1 MAAILFSKYHNHDGY
16 VSNERKSEINSPF
29 PSIVYHA
36 RFKYIPDDEATIAL
50 KEQAQRY
57 NVCRRQKKARLSC
70 GESESRRMSRESE
83 TTNQNIDK
91 LDASVP
97 IPDYLKVKIDREED
111 MRKKGGFLNAISNNV
126 LYRKNELS
134 IEAKD
139 IVQVQP
145 ATHIDPFSKEDE
157 ELGTSSLRQSSTAYE
172 NRKTFSVIVPSLQ
185 GRLVRDY
192 SDIDLSEKWCV
203 RELCCRNFLFRSYLT
218 ASFLQLL
225 RLPTAPKRCEG
236 KRKSLFHSLDLETAT
251 EGEYWMILKGFILL
265 HRDAST
271 GRFAAQRAAGF
282 GSYHRYAEAM
292 EKSAADCGTKC
303 FTEALPP
310 PKTFIQRLIRKNDD
324 EQAPAV
330 QYDGSVPPSD
340 YFLGFSSP
348 GTQIWGRLRQAGLET
363 QRLYSLDTR
372 KVMIKVR
379 CPVDRLQDVA
389 EALKMKLKTKDGE

>member
-1 MAAILFSKYHNHDGY
+1 MSTN
-16 VSNERKSEINSPF
+16 SEFICSF
-29 PSIVYHA
+29 PSTVYRA
-36 RFKYIPDDEATIAL
+36 RFKYIPDDEAVIAL

-57 NVCRRQKKARLSC
+57 NACRRQKKARLSC

-83 TTNQNIDK
+83 TTNQHNEK
-91 LDASVP
+91 LDVTVP

-111 MRKKGGFLNAISNNV
+111 IRKKGGFLNAISNKA
-126 LYRKNELS
+126 LYQKNDLT
-134 IEAKD
+134 IGAKD

-145 ATHIDPFSKEDE
+145 ATHVDPFSKESE
-157 ELGTSSLRQSSTAYE
+157 ELGTSSLRQSSTEYE
-172 NRKTFSVIVPSLQ
+172 SRTTFSIILPSLQ
-185 GRLVRDY
+185 GTLLRDY

-203 RELCCRNFLFRSYLT
+203 PEISSRNLYPLVSLCTNTAISRNFRACQS
-218 ASFLQLL
+218 Q
-225 RLPTAPKRCEG
+225 PKRCEG
-236 KRKSLFHSLDLETAT
+236 KRKSLFRSLNLETAT

-282 GSYHRYAEAM
+282 GSYHRHAEVM
-292 EKSAADCGTKC
+292 DNITDCGTKS

-324 EQAPAV
+324 VPAQAV
-330 QYDGSVPPSD
+330 QYDATAPPSD

-348 GTQIWGRLRQAGLET
+348 GTQIWSRLRQAGLET

-389 EALKMKLKTKDGE
+389 EALKLKLKTKDGE